1 MAMMIFTVGLLRD
14 FVAQHRLIGG
24 DWGRENDRHSH
35 AYKLEALFEGDT
47 LDRHG
52 YLIDISKVEPRLDNL
67 VARYRDQMLNEL
79 PEFEG
84 ENPGLERFASILA
97 ERLAKD
103 LPPGNV
109 KVLTIKLW
117 ESDDAFATCRR
128 PIA

>member
-1 MAMMIFTVGLLRD
+1 MATTIFTVGLLRD

-47 LDRHG
+47 LDQHG

-67 VARYRDQMLNEL
+67 VTRYRDQMLNEL

-84 ENPGLERFASILA
+84 ENPGWNGSPASSPSA
-97 ERLAKD
+97 WRRTFR
-103 LPPGNV
+103 P
-109 KVLTIKLW
+109 
-117 ESDDAFATCRR
+117 ATSKF
-128 PIA
+128 